1 MAMNKRSKQE
11 SPRDFK
17 HLAIHVLV
25 EKGFIVFQNIA
36 AKETVDAVVA
46 LSKPEDKR
54 LNLAAIRI
62 KTGSLLKNGWYFSE
76 ETAKYSAENSPF
88 FYIFCAE
95 KREQQADR
103 LFPECWFI
111 IVTPKQLMLKTS
123 TFKNGN
129 YRFNISEDQLH
140 DPAKIPLWNQ
150 HIDKF
155 EEIAKA
161 LE

>member
-1 MAMNKRSKQE
+1 MTMHERSKQE

-17 HLAIHVLV
+17 QLAIHVLV

-36 AKETVDAVVA
+36 ANETVDAVVA
-46 LSKPEDKR
+46 LSKPEDKK

-62 KTGSLLKNGWYFSE
+62 KTGSLLENGWYFSE
-76 ETAKYSAENSPF
+76 ETATYSAENSPF

-111 IVTPKQLMLKTS
+111 IVSPKELMRKTS
-123 TFKNGN
+123 TFRNGN
-129 YRFNISEDQLH
+129 YAFNISENQLSGPVG
-140 DPAKIPLWNQ
+140 DPFWKPHINQ
-150 HIDKF
+150 F
-155 EEIAKA
+155 EQIAKA
-161 LE
+161 LT

>member
-1 MAMNKRSKQE
+1 MTMPKRSKQE

-25 EKGFIVFQNIA
+25 EKGFIVFENIA

-46 LSKPEDKR
+46 LPEPEDKK

-62 KTGSLLKNGWYFSE
+62 KTGSLGEDGWDFSE

-111 IVTPKQLMLKTS
+111 IVTPKQLMRKTS
-123 TFKNGN
+123 TFENGN
-129 YRFNISEDQLH
+129 YGFHISEDQLR
-140 DPAKIPLWNQ
+140 DPDKKPFWNQ

-155 EEIAKA
+155 EDIAKA